1 MEYLKRRI
9 LREGRLQQGHFL
21 SLDHFLT
28 HRIDID
34 LMQQIGVEFHRRFAD
49 CQINKILTIES
60 SGISVACLTA
70 VQFGVP
76 VLVAKKSRHP
86 ENYPP
91 DFFRSKVKSYRHDM
105 VYDILVSKRE
115 LTRDDR
121 VLIVDDVLANGGA
134 MSGLIDLVQIS
145 GATLV
150 GAGIVIEKSFEPGG
164 RLLRQRGVRVE
175 SLAKIAG
182 VDEAG
187 KIIFEE

>member
-1 MEYLKRRI
+1 M
-9 LREGRLQQGHFL
+9 
-21 SLDHFLT
+21 
-28 HRIDID
+28 
-34 LMQQIGVEFHRRFAD
+34 
-49 CQINKILTIES
+49 
-60 SGISVACLTA
+60 ACLTA

-86 ENYPP
+86 ENYPA
-91 DFFRSKVKSYRHDM
+91 DFFRSKVKSYRHDT

-150 GAGIVIEKSFEPGG
+150 GAGIVIEKTFEPGG
-164 RLLRQRGVRVE
+164 KLLRQRGVRVE
-175 SLAKIAG
+175 SLARIAG
-182 VDEAG
+182 VDEKG
-187 KIIFEE
+187 KITFEE